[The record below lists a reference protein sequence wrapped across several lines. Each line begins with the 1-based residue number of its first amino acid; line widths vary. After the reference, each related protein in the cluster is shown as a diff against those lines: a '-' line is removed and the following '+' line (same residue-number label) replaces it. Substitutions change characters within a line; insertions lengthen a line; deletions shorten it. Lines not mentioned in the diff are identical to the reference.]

1 MKILSI
7 DPGYERLGVAII
19 EIGGDGGVTKSGAQ
33 TSGGAKNT
41 TPAVGNKKEVL
52 LFSDCITTSPKLPH
66 HKRLLLI
73 GESVAELIE
82 TWQPDELAIEA
93 LFFND
98 NQKTAILV
106 AQAFGVVVYGAA
118 RKNIPVFSYTPL
130 QVKVAVTSYGRS
142 NKEQVQSMVER
153 LIDITTAKSRR
164 TGGVKKAKILDD
176 EYDAIAIGLTHAA
189 SRRTPRS

>member
-7 DPGYERLGVAII
+7 DPGYERLGVAVI
-19 EIGGDGGVTKSGAQ
+19 ETKSAGQ
-33 TSGGAKNT
+33 
-41 TPAVGNKKEVL
+41 KKETL

-66 HKRLLLI
+66 HRRLLLI
-73 GESVAELIE
+73 GEAVAEIIE
-82 TWQPDELAIEA
+82 VWQPEELAIEA

-106 AQAFGVVVYGAA
+106 AQALGVVAYEAA
-118 RKNIPVFSYTPL
+118 RKNIPLFSYTPM

-142 NKEQVQSMVER
+142 SKSQVQNMVER
-153 LIDITTAKSRR
+153 LIDMSATKSAAKS
-164 TGGVKKAKILDD
+164 KKPKILDD

-189 SRRTPRS
+189 SRR